1 MLNKQKYNGNF
12 FGIQSFRITFAHEIS
27 TFQLYKITFPII
39 MKTKW
44 TIDSSQS
51 DVMIKNRHS
60 IIAYL
65 DGTINKFEGHVDI
78 QDNEL
83 EDASIEFALD
93 INNTDTKLEQIDTHL
108 RLNDL
113 FDTTEY
119 PVISFKSTSFQKV
132 NKNINF
138 LKGNL
143 TIKNITKVIE
153 LDAEFIGI
161 NTTNGIEKA
170 AFEIIGK
177 INRKDFGLKYNSFA
191 QTGGLAIGQDIKL
204 IANLEFTA

>member
-1 MLNKQKYNGNF
+1 
-12 FGIQSFRITFAHEIS
+12 
-27 TFQLYKITFPII
+27 

-51 DVMIKNRHS
+51 DVLIKNRHS
-60 IIAYL
+60 TIAFM
-65 DGTINKFEGHVDI
+65 DGTINKFTGHVDI
-78 QDNEL
+78 EDNEL

-93 INNTDTKLEQIDTHL
+93 VNNKPTKLDQIDSYL
-108 RLNDL
+108 KLND
-113 FDTTEY
+113 FFNTNEY

-132 NKNINF
+132 NRNINF

-143 TIKNITKVIE
+143 TIRNITKVVE
-153 LDAEFIGI
+153 LDAAFIGI
-161 NTTNGIEKA
+161 NTENGVQKA

-177 INRKDFGLKYNSFA
+177 INRKDFDLPFNSYT
-191 QTGGLAIGQDIKL
+191 QTGGLAKGQDINL